1 MIVRTGAILIYGQE
15 RANVSSAIARRA
27 SLLPYCPEFPA
38 LMTATPL
45 SATRLDAQAS
55 RKTSASRESRRG
67 TEESVRYKG
76 AV

>member
-45 SATRLDAQAS
+45 SATHLDA
-55 RKTSASRESRRG
+55 TN
-67 TEESVRYKG
+67 TT
-76 AV
+76 

>member
-45 SATRLDAQAS
+45 SATRLDALVLC
-55 RKTSASRESRRG
+55 ENIVRRAAFEG
-67 TEESVRYKG
+67 
-76 AV
+76 